1 MKHLICQ
8 PQSQPA
14 PSPDYASDLA
24 PALPEPCGCEES
36 DSLRERI
43 TELETEIELRR
54 AEHEAANAE
63 LRRRIVN
70 QAKALACPR
79 IEDVVE
85 IQTLK
90 ARTQMV
96 ELANAELG
104 VDLATARN
112 DLAEMTGM
120 LAGKVEERDAVLA
133 QVRAAFAARG
143 KCSGDDCD
151 GAVERELEA
160 ALVTAP
166 AAAHLAR
173 RAEVTG
179 G

>member
-1 MKHLICQ
+1 
-8 PQSQPA
+8 
-14 PSPDYASDLA
+14 
-24 PALPEPCGCEES
+24 
-36 DSLRERI
+36 LRERI
-43 TELETEIELRR
+43 KELETEIELRR

-85 IQTLK
+85 IQALK
-90 ARTQMV
+90 ARTQIV

-112 DLAEMTGM
+112 DLAEMT
-120 LAGKVEERDAVLA
+120 VD
-133 QVRAAFAARG
+133 
-143 KCSGDDCD
+143 
-151 GAVERELEA
+151 
-160 ALVTAP
+160 
-166 AAAHLAR
+166 R